1 MQLYADIVLP
11 LAQPVYTFAVPGGT
25 DVAAGQAVAVQFGAR
40 KFYTGIVW
48 RSRCRCGSGSPR
60 TTCAPWGR

>member
-25 DVAAGQAVAVQFGAR
+25 DVAAGQAVAVQFLSL
-40 KFYTGIVW
+40 IHI
-48 RSRCRCGSGSPR
+48 
-60 TTCAPWGR
+60 